1 MGIIKKGVVGSEVGK
16 QAEGIGGMLKH
27 IHLNSFSLGEGLLYP
42 HCGVTVNSYGVCATH
57 VCLMVSM

>member
-42 HCGVTVNSYGVCATH
+42 HCGVNVLNLIRFGTGWFC
-57 VCLMVSM
+57 VSN